1 MIDLH
6 SHLLPGL
13 DDGAESAAQA
23 LAALRLL
30 AEDGVTA
37 VVMTPHLRASDVVMQ
52 GEQAI
57 RARDEALTALRAVAP
72 AVPEVHAGFEILLD
86 EPLHPLCVGDH
97 RYALAGSR
105 YYLVEFR
112 LSVVASLATRV
123 LEGMVRAGA
132 VPVVAHVERYGVCS
146 PPVIAEWK
154 SVGARIQVDATALTR
169 STSRG
174 RIARELIGA
183 GLVDVIAADNH
194 GDGRS
199 MRTGARFLRE
209 RSGHGPAAAEA
220 VVARLTVENPGA
232 VLANGEMRD
241 VPRFGLRES
250 LGERVRRMLGR

>member
-13 DDGAESAAQA
+13 DDGAESAEQA

-30 AEDGVTA
+30 AEDGVRA
-37 VVMTPHLRASDVVMQ
+37 VVLTPHLRASDIAMK

-57 RARDEALTALRAVAP
+57 RERDAALQALRAAAP
-72 AVPEVHAGFEILLD
+72 ASPELHPGFEILLD
-86 EPLHPLCVGDH
+86 EPLPPLCMGDP
-97 RYALAGSR
+97 RYALCGSR

-123 LEGMVRAGA
+123 LEDMGRAGA
-132 VPVVAHVERYGVCS
+132 VPIVAHVERYGVCS
-146 PPVIAEWK
+146 PPVITEWK

-169 STSRG
+169 PTSRG
-174 RIARELIGA
+174 RVARELIEA
-183 GLVDVIAADNH
+183 GLVHVLAADNH
-194 GDGRS
+194 GDRRS
-199 MRTGARFLRE
+199 LRTAARFLRQ
-209 RSGHGPAAAEA
+209 RTAHGPQAAEA
-220 VVARLTVENPGA
+220 LIAGLTVENPGA

-241 VPRFGLRES
+241 LPRFGLRES